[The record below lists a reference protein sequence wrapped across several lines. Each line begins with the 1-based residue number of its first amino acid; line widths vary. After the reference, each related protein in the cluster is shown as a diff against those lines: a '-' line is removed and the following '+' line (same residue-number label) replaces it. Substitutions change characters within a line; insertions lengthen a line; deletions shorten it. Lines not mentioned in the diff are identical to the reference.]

1 MTTYRKYLKPAVWGF
16 YIVIGLEFLF
26 MISPFALYFY
36 SSYGNV
42 LNFLHRW
49 PATAWLTGFFLPH
62 VSMTTS
68 PVLDSL
74 KPWGFRLAGLGLLL
88 FLAGIV
94 QIYGAKLFRRQ
105 QVTGGLYRISRHPQY
120 LALAILGFG
129 VLLIW
134 PRFLVLLAFVT
145 MLFLYYWL
153 ARWEEHQC
161 LEKYGDSYREYMNR
175 VGWLGP
181 AWLTSWIPSPPAW
194 ARRPVAVMALYVL
207 ALVVAVTVGRGLRDY
222 SLSHISSYYTDEAA
236 VLSPTIL
243 EEDDLRRSF
252 ELVGADSRVQAQ
264 LAAASRDAETAGGWL
279 VYVVPETWYLPDLPM
294 DSWHEIPPEHQ
305 GGHTI
310 PSDFA
315 PGKYKVLFTRA
326 RTHRPESQGVDIV
339 KTAYGREPVLRAR
352 VDLNQGELTAIESPP
367 ASVVWGD
374 IPTPLY

>member
-16 YIVIGLEFLF
+16 YIVIGFEFLF

-68 PVLDSL
+68 PVLESL

-88 FLAGIV
+88 FLIGIV

-105 QVTGGLYRISRHPQY
+105 EVTGGLYRISRHPQY
-120 LALAILGFG
+120 LALAILGLG

-134 PRFLVLLAFVT
+134 PRFLVLVAFVT
-145 MLFLYYWL
+145 MLFLYCWL
-153 ARWEEHQC
+153 ARWEESQC
-161 LEKYGDSYREYMNR
+161 LEKYGDSYREYMEE
-175 VGWLGP
+175 VGWPGP
-181 AWLTSWIPSPPAW
+181 AWLTSWIPPAPAW
-194 ARRPVAVMALYVL
+194 SRRPAAVLGLYL
-207 ALVVAVTVGRGLRDY
+207 LTLVVAVAAGRGLRDY
-222 SLSHISSYYTDEAA
+222 SLTQVSSYYTDEAA
-236 VLSPTIL
+236 VLSPAIL
-243 EEDDLRRSF
+243 DEEELREGY
-252 ELVGADSRVQAQ
+252 ELVRSDDRVREQ
-264 LAAASRDAETAGGWL
+264 LKAASREDGALGGWL
-279 VYVVPETWYLPDLPM
+279 VYVVPVSWYLPDLPM

-305 GGHTI
+305 GGHTT
-310 PSDFA
+310 PSDFE
-315 PGKYKVLFTRA
+315 PGKYKVLFTKA
-326 RTHRPESQGVDIV
+326 RTHHPESQGVDIV
-339 KTAYGREPVLRAR
+339 KTAYGREPMLRAR
-352 VDLNQGELTAIESPP
+352 VDLGRGELTSIETPP